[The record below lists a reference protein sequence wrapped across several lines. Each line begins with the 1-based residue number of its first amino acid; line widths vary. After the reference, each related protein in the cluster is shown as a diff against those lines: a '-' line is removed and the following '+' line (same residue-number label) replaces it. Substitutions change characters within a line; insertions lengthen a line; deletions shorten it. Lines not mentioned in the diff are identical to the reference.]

1 MQYIEKSE
9 EQLAWDLIKAAVRA
23 KVGLEVAAHRNR
35 RINEMLTEL
44 WPLFE
49 ASLNGEEILTID
61 PEFDSWIRDA
71 TADLNI
77 KVTQES

>member
-1 MQYIEKSE
+1 MFVEKSE
-9 EQLAWDLIKAAVRA
+9 EQLAWDLIKAVVSA

-35 RINEMLTEL
+35 RKNELLAEL

-49 ASLNGEEILTID
+49 ASLNGEEVLTID

-77 KVTQES
+77 QVTQAS